1 MKRKDPTFENSV
13 KGLVE
18 SINYTVR
25 KEYKNA
31 YFGWQFNIWS
41 YDTEIPNQGLL
52 HKTEFIGWD
61 NGRQFIKQVCSR
73 NCRLL

>member
-1 MKRKDPTFENSV
+1 MKKNPTFENSV

-41 YDTEIPNQGLL
+41 YDSTEIYSNQ
-52 HKTEFIGWD
+52 EFT
-61 NGRQFIKQVCSR
+61 S
-73 NCRLL
+73 